1 MSTKDFNSFRFDGLD
16 FYEASNKYLS
26 TKKRV
31 SDDEQKVI
39 VKISENHIVPTRYG
53 FALILDYSHVVF
65 LKNWQVSQNYYG
77 TEVLLNKEFFNVKEW
92 GEWDDFGEIPENLEW
107 AEWVN
112 TAKEQ
117 QEAGN
122 TVSWKKED

>member
-1 MSTKDFNSFRFDGLD
+1 M
-16 FYEASNKYLS
+16 
-26 TKKRV
+26 
-31 SDDEQKVI
+31 
-39 VKISENHIVPTRYG
+39 
-53 FALILDYSHVVF
+53 
-65 LKNWQVSQNYYG
+65 KNWQVSQNYYG